1 LPQVAANK
9 VRQYESMAERPKTMV
24 AADLLTDVIS
34 GQARKEETIN
44 KVKELLK

>member
-1 LPQVAANK
+1 
-9 VRQYESMAERPKTMV
+9 MV

-44 KVKELLK
+44 RVKALLK